1 MTFYDLSIT
10 YQDIYRTLLGLIHVR
25 NIELNGMMAIET
37 IQKLS
42 MTFYDLSIIRYDLLG
57 PSQDLLGLI
66 YVRHIKLNRMMS
78 IGTVKKFFQDIYM
91 TFYDLSRTD

>member
-42 MTFYDLSIIRYDLLG
+42 VTF
-57 PSQDLLGLI
+57 
-66 YVRHIKLNRMMS
+66 V
-78 IGTVKKFFQDIYM
+78 
-91 TFYDLSRTD
+91 